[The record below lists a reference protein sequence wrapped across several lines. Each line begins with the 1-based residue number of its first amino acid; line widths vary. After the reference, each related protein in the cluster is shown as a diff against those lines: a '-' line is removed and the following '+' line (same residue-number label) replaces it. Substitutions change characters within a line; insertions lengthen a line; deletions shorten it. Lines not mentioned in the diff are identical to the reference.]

1 MVHLRPAR
9 PQLHVQPVLLINA
22 GRERLV
28 KAAMLGLGF
37 PVRAEIDGLG
47 DSRARER
54 ERGAKSA
61 KKSEKS
67 ACGTVHLPVARGRGR
82 GSVVG
87 PSAAV
92 EPRSIARI
100 AGIRYDRATRAS
112 KPCDRSSGNRKAA
125 MKNLL
130 AVIGDGSAGPVLE
143 AALLVARRFNSHI
156 VGLHSLTTEYAVV
169 FGGEMGFSIS
179 SEVDRTLEREGHE
192 RRDQARNLFRDV
204 MNAQGVP
211 IGPPAPGYNGPSA
224 SWREEDGRQNAV
236 VGMSGRVYD
245 LILVEQP
252 EKLASIAEAT
262 LEDALFE
269 SGRPVL
275 MVPKRSLPTLGEVV
289 AIAWNGSTETAVT
302 VAMGMPFLKQ
312 ARKVVIVAVGPQH
325 MPEPGPE
332 GEELART
339 LERHGI
345 DVSMRVAYGRQKAQG
360 ESFLKE
366 AMAAGARLLVKGGY
380 PQSRLPQIIFGRR
393 HRDIHKEAQLPV
405 LMAR

>member
-1 MVHLRPAR
+1 
-9 PQLHVQPVLLINA
+9 
-22 GRERLV
+22 
-28 KAAMLGLGF
+28 
-37 PVRAEIDGLG
+37 
-47 DSRARER
+47 
-54 ERGAKSA
+54 
-61 KKSEKS
+61 
-67 ACGTVHLPVARGRGR
+67 
-82 GSVVG
+82 
-87 PSAAV
+87 
-92 EPRSIARI
+92 
-100 AGIRYDRATRAS
+100 
-112 KPCDRSSGNRKAA
+112 

-130 AVIGDGSAGPVLE
+130 TVVGDGNAGPVLDTALM
-143 AALLVARRFNSHI
+143 AAERFNSHI

-192 RRDQARNLFRDV
+192 RRDQARRLFRDF
-204 MNAQGVP
+204 MDAKGVP
-211 IGPPAPGYNGPSA
+211 VGPVPTGHNGPSA

-236 VGMSGRVYD
+236 VGMIGRVYD
-245 LILVEQP
+245 LIVVEQP

-312 ARKVVIVAVGPQH
+312 ARKVVVVAVGSQH

-332 GEELART
+332 GEELARA
-339 LERHGI
+339 LEQHGM
-345 DVSMRVAYGRQKAQG
+345 DVSLRIAYGRQKAQG

-366 AMAAGARLLVKGGY
+366 AAAAGADLLLKGAY
-380 PQSRLPQIIFGRR
+380 TQSRIRQMIFGGGTR
-393 HRDIHKEAQLPV
+393 HIIMESKLPV

>member
-1 MVHLRPAR
+1 
-9 PQLHVQPVLLINA
+9 
-22 GRERLV
+22 
-28 KAAMLGLGF
+28 
-37 PVRAEIDGLG
+37 
-47 DSRARER
+47 
-54 ERGAKSA
+54 
-61 KKSEKS
+61 
-67 ACGTVHLPVARGRGR
+67 
-82 GSVVG
+82 
-87 PSAAV
+87 
-92 EPRSIARI
+92 
-100 AGIRYDRATRAS
+100 
-112 KPCDRSSGNRKAA
+112 

-130 AVIGDGSAGPVLE
+130 AVVGDGNAASVLE
-143 AALLVARRFNSHI
+143 TALMAAQRFNSHI

-192 RRDQARNLFRDV
+192 RRDQARRLFRDF
-204 MNAQGVP
+204 MNSNGVP
-211 IGPPAPGYNGPSA
+211 IGSMAPGHNGPSA

-236 VGMSGRVYD
+236 VGMIGRVYD
-245 LILVEQP
+245 LIVVEQP

-275 MVPKRSLPTLGEVV
+275 MVPKRSPPTLGEVV

-312 ARKVVIVAVGPQH
+312 AKRVVIVSVGPQH

-332 GEELART
+332 GEELAT
-339 LERHGI
+339 ALERHGME
-345 DVSMRVAYGRQKAQG
+345 VSLRTAYGRQKAQG

-366 AMAAGARLLVKGGY
+366 AMEAGADLLLKGAY
-380 PQSRLPQIIFGRR
+380 TQSRIRQMIFGGGTR
-393 HRDIHKEAQLPV
+393 HIIMEAKIPV

>member
-1 MVHLRPAR
+1 
-9 PQLHVQPVLLINA
+9 
-22 GRERLV
+22 
-28 KAAMLGLGF
+28 
-37 PVRAEIDGLG
+37 
-47 DSRARER
+47 
-54 ERGAKSA
+54 
-61 KKSEKS
+61 
-67 ACGTVHLPVARGRGR
+67 
-82 GSVVG
+82 
-87 PSAAV
+87 
-92 EPRSIARI
+92 
-100 AGIRYDRATRAS
+100 
-112 KPCDRSSGNRKAA
+112 

-130 AVIGDGSAGPVLE
+130 TVVGDGNAGPVLDTALM
-143 AALLVARRFNSHI
+143 AAERFGSHV

-192 RRDQARNLFRDV
+192 RRDQARRLFRDF
-204 MNAQGVP
+204 MNTKGVP
-211 IGPPAPGYNGPSA
+211 LDPVPAGHNGPSA

-236 VGMSGRVYD
+236 VGMIGRVFD
-245 LILVEQP
+245 LIIVEQP

-302 VAMGMPFLKQ
+302 VAMGMPFLRQ
-312 ARKVVIVAVGPQH
+312 ARKVVVVTVGPQH

-339 LERHGI
+339 LERHGM
-345 DVSMRVAYGRQKAQG
+345 DVSVRTAYGRQKAQG

-366 AMAAGARLLVKGGY
+366 AMAAGADLLLKGAY
-380 PQSRLPQIIFGRR
+380 TQSRIRQMIFGGGTR
-393 HRDIHKEAQLPV
+393 HIIMEAQLPV

>member
-1 MVHLRPAR
+1 
-9 PQLHVQPVLLINA
+9 
-22 GRERLV
+22 
-28 KAAMLGLGF
+28 
-37 PVRAEIDGLG
+37 
-47 DSRARER
+47 
-54 ERGAKSA
+54 
-61 KKSEKS
+61 
-67 ACGTVHLPVARGRGR
+67 
-82 GSVVG
+82 
-87 PSAAV
+87 
-92 EPRSIARI
+92 
-100 AGIRYDRATRAS
+100 
-112 KPCDRSSGNRKAA
+112 

-130 AVIGDGSAGPVLE
+130 TVVGDGNAGPVLDTALM
-143 AALLVARRFNSHI
+143 AAQRFSSHL

-192 RRDQARNLFRDV
+192 RRDQARRLFRDF
-204 MNAQGVP
+204 MNAKGVP
-211 IGPPAPGYNGPSA
+211 LDPVPVGHNGPSA

-236 VGMSGRVYD
+236 VGMIGRVFD
-245 LILVEQP
+245 LIVVEQP

-262 LEDALFE
+262 LEDAVFE

-312 ARKVVIVAVGPQH
+312 ARKVVVVTVGPQH

-332 GEELART
+332 GEDLARA
-339 LERHGI
+339 LERHGM
-345 DVSMRVAYGRQKAQG
+345 DVSIRMAYGRQKAQG

-366 AMAAGARLLVKGGY
+366 AVAAGADLLLKGAY
-380 PQSRLPQIIFGRR
+380 TQSRIRQMIFGGGTR
-393 HRDIHKEAQLPV
+393 HIIMEAQLPV

>member
-1 MVHLRPAR
+1 
-9 PQLHVQPVLLINA
+9 
-22 GRERLV
+22 
-28 KAAMLGLGF
+28 
-37 PVRAEIDGLG
+37 
-47 DSRARER
+47 
-54 ERGAKSA
+54 
-61 KKSEKS
+61 
-67 ACGTVHLPVARGRGR
+67 
-82 GSVVG
+82 
-87 PSAAV
+87 
-92 EPRSIARI
+92 
-100 AGIRYDRATRAS
+100 
-112 KPCDRSSGNRKAA
+112 

-130 AVIGDGSAGPVLE
+130 AVVGDGNATPVLE
-143 AALLVARRFNSHI
+143 ASMKVAQRFDSHI

-179 SEVDRTLEREGHE
+179 SEVDRTLEREGHD
-192 RRDQARNLFRDV
+192 RRDQARRLFRDF
-204 MNAQGVP
+204 MNGYGVP
-211 IGPPAPGYNGPSA
+211 VGALPPGHNGPSA

-236 VGMSGRVYD
+236 VGLIGRVFD

-275 MVPKRSLPTLGEVV
+275 MVPANAPPAMGEVI
-289 AIAWNGSTETAVT
+289 AIAWNGSTETALT
-302 VAMGMPFLKQ
+302 VALGMPFIKQ
-312 ARKVVIVAVGPQH
+312 AKHVAIVAVGAQH

-345 DVSMRVAYGRQKAQG
+345 EVSLRTAVGRQKPQG

-366 AMAAGARLLVKGGY
+366 ALAAGADMLFKGAY
-380 PQSRLPQIIFGRR
+380 TQSRIRQMIFGGATR
-393 HRDIHKEAQLPV
+393 HIIMEANLPV

>member
-1 MVHLRPAR
+1 
-9 PQLHVQPVLLINA
+9 
-22 GRERLV
+22 
-28 KAAMLGLGF
+28 
-37 PVRAEIDGLG
+37 
-47 DSRARER
+47 
-54 ERGAKSA
+54 
-61 KKSEKS
+61 
-67 ACGTVHLPVARGRGR
+67 
-82 GSVVG
+82 
-87 PSAAV
+87 
-92 EPRSIARI
+92 
-100 AGIRYDRATRAS
+100 
-112 KPCDRSSGNRKAA
+112 

-130 AVIGDGSAGPVLE
+130 TVVGDGNAGPMLDTAFL
-143 AALLVARRFNSHI
+143 AAQRFNSHV

-192 RRDQARNLFRDV
+192 RRDQARRLFRDF
-204 MNAQGVP
+204 MNAKGVP
-211 IGPPAPGYNGPSA
+211 LDPVPVGHNGPSA

-236 VGMSGRVYD
+236 VGMIGRLFD
-245 LILVEQP
+245 LIVVEQP

-269 SGRPVL
+269 SGRPVM

-312 ARKVVIVAVGPQH
+312 ARKVVVVTVGPQH

-339 LERHGI
+339 LERHGM
-345 DVSMRVAYGRQKAQG
+345 DVSVRTAYGRQKAQG

-366 AMAAGARLLVKGGY
+366 AMAAGADLLLKGAY
-380 PQSRLPQIIFGRR
+380 TQSRIRQMIFGGGTR
-393 HRDIHKEAQLPV
+393 HIIMEAQLPV